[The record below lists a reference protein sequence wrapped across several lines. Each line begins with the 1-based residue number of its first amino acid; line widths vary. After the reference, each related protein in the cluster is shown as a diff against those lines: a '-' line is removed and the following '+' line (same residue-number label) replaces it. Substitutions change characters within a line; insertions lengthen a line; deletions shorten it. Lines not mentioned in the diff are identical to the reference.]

1 MFVLNVQKVQGSAVR
16 ARLQTLKC
24 LKYYYVKNV
33 NVNSL
38 IMKKWYSTL
47 LRLLIMGDVTIIIY
61 N

>member
-1 MFVLNVQKVQGSAVR
+1 MFVLSVQKVQGGAIR
-16 ARLQTLKC
+16 ATLQTLKC

-38 IMKKWYSTL
+38 ILEKWYSTL